1 MTSDVTPG
9 MEAQEAGTIAGC
21 RTEGE
26 SLEPGD
32 SPGFLLWRA
41 SLRWQRLM
49 TGSLRPFGLTHV
61 QFVLLASLWWL
72 TEKAGERPSQRRLA
86 DFATTDPMMTSQ
98 VLRALERRGLVV
110 RSPHPT
116 DSRARELGV
125 TPKGEERARQ
135 AITTV
140 EAADSEFFG
149 AAGDRSTMLE
159 FLRALANEPGGES
172 EESSADRSRWLR
184 GDR

>member
-1 MTSDVTPG
+1 
-9 MEAQEAGTIAGC
+9 MEAREVSTDGPA
-21 RTEGE
+21 RTEAE

-72 TEKAGERPSQRRLA
+72 TKKAGERPSQRRLA
-86 DFATTDPMMTSQ
+86 EFATTDPMMTSQ
-98 VLRALERRGLVV
+98 VLRALERKGLVM
-110 RSPHPT
+110 RSPDPT
-116 DSRARELGV
+116 DSRARQLGV
-125 TPKGEERARQ
+125 TPEGEERARQ
-135 AITTV
+135 AIAAV

-149 AAGDRSTMLE
+149 AAGDRTTMLD
-159 FLRALANEPGGES
+159 FLRSLASGPGT
-172 EESSADRSRWLR
+172 DRSH
-184 GDR
+184 

>member
-1 MTSDVTPG
+1 MSSVVTRGTGAPVASTDTG
-9 MEAQEAGTIAGC
+9 ARAEA
-21 RTEGE
+21 E

-49 TGSLRPFGLTHV
+49 IGSLRPFGLTHV

-72 TEKAGERPSQRRLA
+72 TKKAGERPSQRRLA
-86 DFATTDPMMTSQ
+86 EFATTDPMMTSQ
-98 VLRALERRGLVV
+98 VLRALERKGLVM

-135 AITTV
+135 AIATV
-140 EAADSEFFG
+140 EAADSEFFS
-149 AAGDRSTMLE
+149 AAGDRGTMLD
-159 FLRALANEPGGES
+159 FLRTLANGPGKAVE
-172 EESSADRSRWLR
+172 
-184 GDR
+184 

>member
-1 MTSDVTPG
+1 MTRRI
-9 MEAQEAGTIAGC
+9 EAREVSTDGPA
-21 RTEGE
+21 RTEVE

-72 TEKAGERPSQRRLA
+72 TEKGGERPSQRRLA
-86 DFATTDPMMTSQ
+86 DFAATDPMMTSQ

-110 RSPHPT
+110 RSSHPT

-125 TPKGEERARQ
+125 TREGEELARHAIRA
-135 AITTV
+135 V
-140 EAADSEFFG
+140 EAADGEFFG
-149 AAGDRSTMLE
+149 ATGTRGTMLD
-159 FLRALANEPGGES
+159 FLRTLAQ
-172 EESSADRSRWLR
+172 
-184 GDR
+184 